1 MSNARL
7 YEVTSTVIR
16 HGYTRA
22 YVNVHHV
29 AAATR
34 QRAIK
39 DVRDRLYVKDADAV
53 TVTAVC
59 LGSQHRIT
67 QRVLQEIVR

>member
-22 YVNVHHV
+22 YVNVYHV

-59 LGSQHRIT
+59 LGSQHCIT
-67 QRVLQEIVR
+67 RRVLQEMAR